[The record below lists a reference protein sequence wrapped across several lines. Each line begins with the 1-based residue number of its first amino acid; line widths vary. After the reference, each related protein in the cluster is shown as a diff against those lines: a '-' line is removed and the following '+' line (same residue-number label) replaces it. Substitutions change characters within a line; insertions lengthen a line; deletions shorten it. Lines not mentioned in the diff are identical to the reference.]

1 MNGDDYFEQHK
12 SFGRLTA
19 DYNDKNIAKMIE
31 EHQGEELAKMDLP
44 YEQALA
50 VAVLVWK
57 MRRHAKECDGC

>member
-1 MNGDDYFEQHK
+1 MDSDDYFEKHK
-12 SFGRLTA
+12 RFGELTA
-19 DYNDKNIAKMIE
+19 NYNDKNIAKMIG
-31 EHQGEELAKMDLP
+31 EHQGEELAKADIP

>member
-1 MNGDDYFEQHK
+1 MDHDDYFEKHRN
-12 SFGRLTA
+12 FGTLTA
-19 DYNDKNIAKMIE
+19 NYNDKEIAKLIAQ
-31 EHQGEELAKMDLP
+31 HRGAELAEMGLP

>member
-1 MNGDDYFEQHK
+1 MDDDYFEKHK
-12 SFGRLTA
+12 SFGKLTA
-19 DYNDKNIAKMIE
+19 NYNDKNIANMIA
-31 EHQGEELAKMDLP
+31 EHQGEELSKMGLP

>member
-1 MNGDDYFEQHK
+1 MDRDDYFEKHK
-12 SFGRLTA
+12 NFGKATA
-19 DYNDKNIAKMIE
+19 DYNDKNIAKMIA